1 MIALSVGIA
10 KCINL
15 SDLLGVGLTI
25 IGIIVALLIYFR
37 QVKDYKLKRLAQQIA
52 LFYKL

>member
-15 SDLLGVGLTI
+15 TDLLGVGLTI

-37 QVKDYKLKRLAQQIA
+37 QVKDA
-52 LFYKL
+52 LVSGENFSDKVLTV